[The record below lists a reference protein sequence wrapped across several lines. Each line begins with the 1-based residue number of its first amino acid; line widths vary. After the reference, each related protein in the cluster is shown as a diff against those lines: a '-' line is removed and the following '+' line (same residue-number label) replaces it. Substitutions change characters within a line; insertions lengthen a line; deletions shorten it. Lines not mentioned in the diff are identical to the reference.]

1 VILRYLLDAGTPGPG
16 FNIGD
21 LNCNGFVNAQDITL
35 FRQMLG
41 QPPGP
46 SGLVP

>member
-1 VILRYLLDAGTPGPG
+1 VILRNLLGAGRPSPL

-21 LNCNGFVNAQDITL
+21 LNCNGVINAQDTTL

-41 QPPGP
+41 LPPGP
-46 SGLVP
+46 SGLMP